1 MTDSDV
7 EKNKVM
13 AVVGYII
20 PILFF
25 IPLVTDG
32 KNSSF
37 AKFHA
42 NQQLLL
48 FICYIAMGI
57 ISNILFGILRLY
69 FIFSLGQLC
78 SLGLFVLAVVW
89 AISASRGETKPLP
102 VVGGIEI
109 IK

>member
-1 MTDSDV
+1 MSDSDV
-7 EKNKVM
+7 EKNKAM
-13 AVVGYII
+13 AIIGYIV

-32 KNSSF
+32 KNSPF

-48 FICYIAMGI
+48 FICYIAIGI
-57 ISNILFGILRLY
+57 AINILFGIIRLY
-69 FIFSLGQLC
+69 LIFSLGHLC
-78 SLGLFVLAVVW
+78 SLGLFVLAIVW
-89 AISASRGETKPLP
+89 AISASRGEMKPLP
-102 VVGGIEI
+102 VIGGIEI